1 MFLFVLSARFLP
13 VEITDVIIFLVSK
26 FVDEAFHSCA
36 DSFNTI
42 SDEPK
47 TGVCGVCVSSFCSS
61 FILTLVSKEGDKETG
76 LTVSYC

>member
-47 TGVCGVCVSSFCSS
+47 TGVCVSSFCSS

-76 LTVSYC
+76 LTVSFC